1 MDLLTKVS
9 QTIAKSGKTT
19 TDSLTELFK
28 KVLLKEELTS
38 IKEDKLKVLQDLIEF
53 LSIRESQVIAVN
65 KEENKTVL
73 VLRRIEKPNPNN
85 IFENLMPEEEIYFD
99 ITNQEIEGLITNNL
113 TIKECLETEYTIEID
128 LFQDLKIEKEI
139 IKTETYQY
147 KLKLTES
154 KDEDILNIITNKGL
168 MSKITE
174 TVAVNE
180 ENVFIPVSRTHALN
194 IITAK
199 ALSELYKNNNRKL
212 NCNVIIKATD
222 KTIKDFISKIN
233 IEKLNEKKIFLKHV
247 ETQAE
252 LDKEMIKASKDNCQT
267 VLIASAKS
275 VSRGV
280 DLSFFDKMIIAGD
293 LDRNGR
299 EFTQLVA
306 RLYNNDPNCI
316 NKQIFLYGTPAKFL
330 FGDTPKTVPSDYM
343 SGMIKLKN
351 VYLFNKEIL
360 SGSTKMI
367 SDDSG
372 TIKML

>member
-28 KVLLKEELTS
+28 KMLLKEGLTS

-73 VLRRIEKPNPNN
+73 VLRRIGEPNPNN

-99 ITNQEIEGLITNNL
+99 ITNQEIEGLITANL
-113 TIKECLETEYTIEID
+113 NIKECLETEYTIEID

-168 MSKITE
+168 ISKITE